1 MTAKK
6 TSDDLTLILKLKK
19 SISSIIFMFLKA
31 LSTKASGHGSLYFSI
46 KSFSKDPALTPIL
59 IEQLLFFA
67 AEITSLIFFLSP
79 IFPGFILRQ
88 AAPLS
93 AASIALL

>member
-1 MTAKK
+1 M
-6 TSDDLTLILKLKK
+6 LI
-19 SISSIIFMFLKA
+19 FLNA
-31 LSTKASGHGSLYFSI
+31 LSTRASGQGSLYFSN
-46 KSFSKDPALTPIL
+46 KSFSNDPALTPIL

-79 IFPGFILRQ
+79 IFPGLILRQ